1 MHAESISQQNS
12 AAGLVPPIQPVAPW
26 RVASVRAMDNYTLQ
40 VEFMDGTK
48 GEVRL
53 AALIKGDRAGLFS
66 LLADPEEF
74 ASVGLEHGAVT
85 WPVGVDLAPDAM
97 HDAIRE
103 HGTWVLS

>member
-26 RVASVRAMDNYTLQ
+26 RVASVKAMDNYTLQ

-48 GEVRL
+48 GEVKM
-53 AALIKGDRAGLFS
+53 AALIKGDRAGVFS
-66 LLADPEEF
+66 MLADPQEF
-74 ASVGLEHGAVT
+74 ASVRLEYGAVT
-85 WPVGVDLAPDAM
+85 WPAGVDLAPDAM
-97 HDAIRE
+97 YEAIQE